1 MLDCILPKERHLFKS
16 FFPKPKLFFWSAI
29 AWFLVAL
36 VAWYGFVV
44 DLAPHLSLITP
55 APVEEGADA
64 SFLTL
69 EKVWVYQ
76 YILLCAFLFCL
87 FWFFYER
94 NKWYWWAVVGSTLI
108 LLITYIS
115 VQVSVWVNEWYGDL
129 YDLIQA
135 AIAEPGS
142 VELSNY
148 LGKIISAVY
157 VLVPNILLLVVNAFF
172 TSHYVFRWRT
182 AMNEYYT
189 ANWQQLRSVEGAA
202 QRVQEDTMR
211 FASIMEGL
219 GSALVS
225 SVMTLI
231 AFLPVLWGLSKEV
244 GSIPIFGELGG
255 GLVFV
260 ALLSAAFGTV
270 LLALVG
276 IRLPGLEFN
285 NQKVEAAYRKELVYG
300 EDSDERAD
308 PPTLKEL
315 FTGVRGNY
323 FKLYFNYLYF
333 NVFRY
338 SYLQFANFV
347 PYVALGPSIVAGVIS
362 FGVFRRVLD
371 AFNRVENSFQYLVN
385 SWPTIIDLMS
395 IHKRLI
401 QFEGAMTDPI
411 NPTVDTVPQ

>member
-1 MLDCILPKERHLFKS
+1 MFKS

-36 VAWYGFVV
+36 AAWYGFVV

-129 YDLIQA
+129 YDLIQE
-135 AIAEPGS
+135 AIAEPDS
-142 VELSNY
+142 VALSTY

-189 ANWQQLRSVEGAA
+189 ANWQQLRNVEGAA

-244 GSIPIFGELGG
+244 GSIPFFGELGG

-300 EDSDERAD
+300 EDSAERAD
-308 PPTLKEL
+308 PPSLKEL
-315 FTGVRGNY
+315 FSGVRGNY

-347 PYVALGPSIVAGVIS
+347 PYVALGPSIVAGIIS

-411 NPTVDTVPQ
+411 NPTVDSLPQ

>member
-1 MLDCILPKERHLFKS
+1 MFKS